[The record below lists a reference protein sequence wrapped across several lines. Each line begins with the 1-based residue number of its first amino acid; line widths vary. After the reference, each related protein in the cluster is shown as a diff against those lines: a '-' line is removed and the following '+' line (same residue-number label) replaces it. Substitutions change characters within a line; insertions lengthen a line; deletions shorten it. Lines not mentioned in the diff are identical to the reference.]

1 MCEILYSKI
10 IEHVKECDII
20 LDLGC
25 GIGTIGISIMKKL
38 ENVKVIGV

>member
-1 MCEILYSKI
+1 MLYEKI
-10 IEHVKECDII
+10 IQSVKECDII

-38 ENVKVIGV
+38 